1 MTIATLT
8 PSYLNGCDQFAIDSF
23 PCRRRGKADRLLT
36 ELRRMEKEYNALHP
50 DHPMTGGWPR
60 GSFLV
65 SSLVFASMAVGM
77 GLFGQHLDA
86 PAKVF
91 ASAVVIR
98 AIVGTIGS
106 GLAALV
112 GDQFYRLSAL
122 KKMKKRYRQIER
134 RHRKLLN
141 QLANL

>member
-8 PSYLNGCDQFAIDSF
+8 PSYLNGADQFEIDSF
-23 PCRRRGKADRLLT
+23 PRRKRGKADRLLT

-50 DHPMTGGWPR
+50 DHPINGGWPR
-60 GSFLV
+60 GPFLV

-86 PAKVF
+86 PVKVF
-91 ASAVVIR
+91 ASAVVIL

-106 GLAALV
+106 GLAAMV